1 MTNLL
6 GEKLKCN
13 LESAAAEFNGVLG
26 VSVKDVVSSEEF
38 NVNEGE
44 IFPVGSSIKI
54 PILIELFRKAKA
66 GTVDLD
72 ETITVHEKDKA
83 RGSGVLKELGNGTVS
98 MTLLDLATLM
108 IIVSDNTATNMLID
122 AIKMAEVNAMIKR
135 LGLKEM
141 KLQRKMLDYVAASK
155 GLENLSTPK
164 EFMRMMDILYTKNGL
179 DPWACEQTLAIL
191 KKPKMGT
198 IARGLPLGIELANKP
213 GGIEGVSCDVGI
225 VYQPN
230 RPYIIVLM
238 AKNIPPSDAK
248 KLRATEQMSQVSSM
262 VYEYF
267 STKSTATTYGRNIP
281 EEELRNKI
289 F

>member
-13 LESAAAEFNGVLG
+13 LESAASEFKGVLG
-26 VSVKDVVSSEEF
+26 VSVKDVVSGEEF

-66 GTVDLD
+66 GIVNLD

-122 AIKMAEVNAMIKR
+122 VIKMAEVNAMIKW
-135 LGLKEM
+135 LGLKET
-141 KLQRKMLDYVAASK
+141 KLQRKMLDYDAASK

-179 DPWACEQTLAIL
+179 DPWVCEQTLAIL

-248 KLRATEQMSQVSSM
+248 KLWATEQMSQVSKM

-267 STKSTATTYGRNIP
+267 STISTATTYGRNIP